1 MSNKAWGAVG
11 LTGGGT
17 GSLDRTEL
25 DGDLLTDKDLALVN
39 TTNILYPYWLDS
51 DSGASESP
59 PTVISPDAN
68 AGTKRWILQSAHLDS
83 LTLENKLPVTQGG
96 TGATNATD
104 ARSNLGIVD
113 SGDDVTLDTTSYNY
127 LSLSGQ
133 TITLGQVDI
142 SDDTNLVAGTGVTLT
157 GDSLS
162 VDYGSSS
169 STACIGDDS
178 RLSDSRTCDNTF
190 DNATTS
196 KTNLSLN
203 NVENVAVSTWAGTTN
218 ITNVGTVSTGVWNG
232 DSIGL
237 GYTDAKVTSVAGS
250 TGVVLNSDIDHDQ
263 LTNFASN
270 EHFTQASIT
279 ATGTIATGVWNGT
292 AISDAYVANNITL
305 DNITQITTRSHTSLT
320 DIGSNAHSVIDTHL
334 GASNPHSGS
343 QASGAILDDFNTLG
357 AAASDGQFIVAT
369 GIGAFAYESGAT
381 ARTSIGLGSVE
392 DTALSTWAGTS
403 SITTLGTVSSGTW
416 NGTSIAIA
424 NGGTGNTTSQASIN
438 ALTSVA
444 GATNEYL
451 LTKDTGTGNAVWK
464 ISSGGGAS
472 SIDGLTDGTTGG
484 GANNV
489 GLGSTALDSLLG
501 GGALNTALGDN
512 AGTAVT
518 TGTSHVM
525 VGYRAGTAMVTG
537 IDGTFVGADAG
548 FAATGSYNTLIG
560 RNAGK
565 DQTTPTHNTC
575 VGWSA
580 GAENVT
586 GGNNTIVGAQAGTG
600 VAANSYSDNVFLG
613 YHAGFSITT
622 GSSNVLLGSLAGD
635 WIATGTTN
643 VVIGYNAASVLRAT
657 HANVLIGPNVALRG
671 SALTNCVIMG
681 SFAGQYLVTAI
692 GSVLI
697 GHTAGDKNTVTGTA
711 VGYKASFSGTSGAN
725 NTSLGYQALFFNV
738 TGSRNTAIGDKAGYG
753 VSTGTHS
760 DSTFVGYNAGGV
772 INSGNSN
779 TAIGSGAGDL
789 LTTGG
794 SNVFIGLDAG
804 NTETTGSNNICIG
817 TSSDIDAVAADHQYI
832 IGEGLTGTADDAI
845 HIGDGTDHVRCDWGT
860 DAVWD
865 KVSDKRKKNIIGESV
880 LGLDFINNLRSMEF
894 TFKAPSEFPKEWNS
908 YNKEI
913 TESRNKNVHHG
924 LIAQDVRSALDKIGV
939 DEFSGWSQDPDGCQ
953 RVGDAAFIAPL
964 IKAIQELTEKN
975 NILSKRIDELEKVN
989 N

>member
-68 AGTKRWILQSAHLDS
+68 AGTKRWILQSAHLNS

-96 TGATNATD
+96 TGATNSTD

-178 RLSDSRTCDNTF
+178 RLSDSRTCNNTF

-218 ITNVGTVSTGVWNG
+218 VTNVGTIGTGTWNG

-424 NGGTGNTTSQASIN
+424 NGGTANTTAQAAIDALSQVSA
-438 ALTSVA
+438 
-444 GATNEYL
+444 ATNEYV
-451 LTKDTGTGNAVWK
+451 LTKDTGTGNAIWK
-464 ISSGGGAS
+464 VAGGGGGAS
-472 SIDGLTDGTTGG
+472 TALDNLAAVAINTSLISDTDSTD
-484 GANNV
+484 N
-489 GLGSTALDSLLG
+489 LGSTTKAWANLYVDTISSITAN
-501 GGALNTALGDN
+501 ALNLTPIAGQDLKVNLSTTGDFIVNTDDLFVDTSTSRVGIGKTTPAALFSVGSGSGTIISDGISYLTSVLGANISMSAVSTYACGIKNASTTGSGLLVQGGSTAHHFALRVQPSAGASDLFGVKGDGSLVIIGDVGTVGAGRFGANSATLVSDNVTFVTSPNGLNTNISEASKYAAGIRNQSSTGSGLLVEGGSASAQYALFVKDYLGTTILFTVKATRNVGIGTDTFN
-512 AGTAVT
+512 SSSVGVLAIKDGTAPAAGTSNQTAIYSAS
-518 TGTSHVM
+518 GE
-525 VGYRAGTAMVTG
+525 GYWMDSSGNATLQTPHAN
-537 IDGTFVGADAG
+537 DAPVWLYDKSPG
-548 FAATGSYNTLIG
+548 EEQVDKSYNTFTGDIVFTNNDR
-560 RNAGK
+560 RNKLVEMQLNGEILPSEK
-565 DQTTPTHNTC
+565 RFRTTETFAEYNTR
-575 VGWSA
+575 
-580 GAENVT
+580 T
-586 GGNNTIVGAQAGTG
+586 GNNLQKADWSDTQNEYVSVENEHLIT
-600 VAANSYSDNVFLG
+600 AA
-613 YHAGFSITT
+613 
-622 GSSNVLLGSLAGD
+622 
-635 WIATGTTN
+635 
-643 VVIGYNAASVLRAT
+643 
-657 HANVLIGPNVALRG
+657 
-671 SALTNCVIMG
+671 M
-681 SFAGQYLVTAI
+681 
-692 GSVLI
+692 
-697 GHTAGDKNTVTGTA
+697 
-711 VGYKASFSGTSGAN
+711 
-725 NTSLGYQALFFNV
+725 
-738 TGSRNTAIGDKAGYG
+738 
-753 VSTGTHS
+753 
-760 DSTFVGYNAGGV
+760 
-772 INSGNSN
+772 
-779 TAIGSGAGDL
+779 
-789 LTTGG
+789 
-794 SNVFIGLDAG
+794 
-804 NTETTGSNNICIG
+804 
-817 TSSDIDAVAADHQYI
+817 
-832 IGEGLTGTADDAI
+832 
-845 HIGDGTDHVRCDWGT
+845 
-860 DAVWD
+860 
-865 KVSDKRKKNIIGESV
+865 
-880 LGLDFINNLRSMEF
+880 
-894 TFKAPSEFPKEWNS
+894 
-908 YNKEI
+908 
-913 TESRNKNVHHG
+913 
-924 LIAQDVRSALDKIGV
+924 
-939 DEFSGWSQDPDGCQ
+939 
-953 RVGDAAFIAPL
+953 
-964 IKAIQELTEKN
+964 
-975 NILSKRIDELEKVN
+975 LEKVEVVEADAYVDEN
-989 N
+989 KNELKDGYIKDEKLGKYYRTKTRVEVEPFIVKVKAKQPPQWMKNKGIELRTPLK